1 MENSVNVNFTFFL
14 LSQLRRAKNHYL
26 PFEKGVVRYQIS
38 KHWKLIFC
46 TEKLG
51 HRMRRKVRM
60 CVFLCVGERE
70 EATCN
75 YILESTSTHEKGL
88 DPLLPQID
96 ITQQCESL
104 CTRQIIFETLPEPT
118 LGFDNGTE

>member
-1 MENSVNVNFTFFL
+1 MYGEIRS
-14 LSQLRRAKNHYL
+14 SDE
-26 PFEKGVVRYQIS
+26 EKSTPG
-38 KHWKLIFC
+38 
-46 TEKLG
+46 
-51 HRMRRKVRM
+51 
-60 CVFLCVGERE
+60 VFLCVGERE

-88 DPLLPQID
+88 DTLLPQID